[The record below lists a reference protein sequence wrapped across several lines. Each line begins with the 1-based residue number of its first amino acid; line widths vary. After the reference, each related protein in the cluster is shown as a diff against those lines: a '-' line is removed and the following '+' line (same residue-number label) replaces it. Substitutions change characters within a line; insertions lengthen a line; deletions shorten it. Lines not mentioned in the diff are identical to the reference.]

1 MASHE
6 PLTNSRKNDLHQTPF
21 EKKTCLKGIPSKEA
35 SHEQSPVK
43 MKKWSPSSFLDARRF
58 CCLSHTISILSLL
71 QDSKCVARKACS
83 VPVCMVSTDSPT
95 TFHSPDND
103 QQKHHHHMSMLQELH
118 WAKKNSAPSNPLL
131 NETVFQKY
139 ATPPS
144 IFG

>member
-58 CCLSHTISILSLL
+58 CCLSHTISILTLL

-95 TFHSPDND
+95 TFHHQIMTNKNTITTCPCCKNCIG
-103 QQKHHHHMSMLQELH
+103 QKRIQLLQILC
-118 WAKKNSAPSNPLL
+118 
-131 NETVFQKY
+131 
-139 ATPPS
+139 
-144 IFG
+144 